1 MDTNAQNTL
10 VIIFQHVE
18 IFFTML
24 DHYTDNSKTVSGFQI
39 SAYDKVIE
47 SYLNKRELSKQDC
60 QRIRAALS
68 IKNMNECCL
77 LSYVDDQRG
86 QFVLQRGLLQTIQ
99 NLDSKRIRELGQPD
113 LDVIYDQI
121 KRLYDY
127 FISKAGIYERDDIDF
142 KENLAALMD
151 VLHETLNKIDHNVR
165 ALEGSSKRLSDIL
178 DSHDFNQMVM
188 NDRVRKALK
197 EVIHISKRNI
207 QPTLIFLNEKIMAA
221 GSSAMGLIREI
232 KQCFAKTSFHIEYA
246 NISTIEMKLLS
257 YADVIGETRRRMNRY
272 VEMDRKQRE
281 LYNNIEQRFNELH
294 ELVISRLDSKLTG
307 KRIPADSPIFEPAR
321 SFRGLVSWT
330 STNLTSTLIEL
341 PSFADEQYV
350 REHIRTQLDKADAID
365 ASKRKPV
372 KDPLTARERFEKK
385 QRIQRIKHVMASFG
399 NLREVPDLYLAVHRL
414 LEENLKNYMLKD
426 VFDALHFVEDSKLYK
441 PTLFRGEIIYKSQK
455 LSYLIRRKQLYEHE
469 LS

>member
-24 DHYTDNSKTVSGFQI
+24 DHYTSNSKTVIGFKV
-39 SAYDKVIE
+39 SAYENVIE
-47 SYLNKRELSKQDC
+47 SYLNRKELSKQDC

-77 LSYVDDQRG
+77 LSFVDDQRG
-86 QFVLQRGLLQTIQ
+86 QFALQRGLLQTIQ

-113 LDVIYDQI
+113 LDSIYEQI

-127 FISKAGIYERDDIDF
+127 FISKAGIYEREDLDF
-142 KENLAALMD
+142 KENLAALLD

-165 ALEGSSKRLSDIL
+165 ALEGSSKRLSEIL

-188 NDRVRKALK
+188 NDRVRNALQ

-221 GSSAMGLIREI
+221 GTSAMRLIREI
-232 KQCFAKTSFHIEYA
+232 KECFAKASFHIEYA

-257 YADVIGETRRRMNRY
+257 YADVIGDTRRRMNRY

-281 LYNNIEQRFNELH
+281 LYNNIELWFNELH
-294 ELVISRLDSKLTG
+294 ELVVSRLDSKLTG
-307 KRIPADSPIFEPAR
+307 KRIPADAPIFEPAR

-330 STNLTSTLIEL
+330 SSNLTGAHIEL
-341 PSFADEQYV
+341 PQYANEQYV
-350 REHIRTQLDKADAID
+350 HEYIRSQLDKVDAINS
-365 ASKRKPV
+365 SKRTPS
-372 KDPLTARERFEKK
+372 KDPASAKERFEKK
-385 QRIQRIKHVMASFG
+385 QRIHRIKQVMASFS
-399 NLREVPDLYLAVHRL
+399 NQAAEKDLYLAIHQI
-414 LEENLKNYMLKD
+414 LEENLKDYKLKD
-426 VFDALHFVEDSKLYK
+426 VFDALHFAEESKLYR
-441 PTLFRGEIIYKSQK
+441 PTLLRGEIIYKSQK
-455 LSYLIRRKQLYEHE
+455 LSYLIRRKQAVI
-469 LS
+469 